1 MRNEKVVKTQANT
14 NRENIHASVAK
25 VDSIA
30 YAISHP
36 CNLINY
42 SRPYACPRPHGSAKF
57 EG

>member
-1 MRNEKVVKTQANT
+1 MRNEKMAKIQANT
-14 NRENIHASVAK
+14 NRENIHGSIAK

-30 YAISHP
+30 YAISHS

-42 SRPYACPRPHGSAKF
+42 SRPYARPRPHGLAKY